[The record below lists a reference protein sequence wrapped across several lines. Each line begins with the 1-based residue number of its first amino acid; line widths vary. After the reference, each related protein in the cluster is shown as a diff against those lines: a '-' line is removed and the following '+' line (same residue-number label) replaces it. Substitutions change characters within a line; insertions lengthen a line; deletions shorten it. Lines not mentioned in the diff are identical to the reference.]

1 MVEAQHTR
9 APGNRLWGFMLE
21 SPGNGGRLAAVF
33 AFLTLVFVVWSGYAI
48 ATSVLPPLAANRGR
62 IDAAISLNLII
73 SGVVF
78 LGAHLAL
85 VLILVRRPREAR
97 IPRENMR
104 IEVLWTVLTAAVLIG
119 LLINSEIDARALGS
133 RETGPEEPLVVEV
146 VAQQF
151 AWNFRFPGEDGIL
164 GRTDPKLVDQ
174 AELNFI
180 GLDKRDPAAED
191 DIVMPQSLLILPE
204 GREVVIR
211 LRSMDVIHSFFVAS
225 FRVKRDAMPGLATE
239 FSFTPTATG
248 MFEIA
253 CAEHCGL
260 GHYRMRGA
268 VEVVPRGEW
277 LAKIKEVTE

>member
-9 APGNRLWGFMLE
+9 PPGNRLREFMLE

-33 AFLTLVFVVWSGYAI
+33 AFLTVVFVAWSGYAI
-48 ATSVLPPLAANRGR
+48 ATSALPPLAANRGR

-151 AWNFRFPGEDGIL
+151 AWNFRFPGEDGIF

-211 LRSMDVIHSFFVAS
+211 LRSLDVIHSFFVAS

-268 VEVVPRGEW
+268 VEVVPQAEW

>member
-1 MVEAQHTR
+1 MQMEFPRNA
-9 APGNRLWGFMLE
+9 
-21 SPGNGGRLAAVF
+21 GRLATAF
-33 AFLTLVFVVWSGYAI
+33 ALLTVAFVAWSAYAI
-48 ATSVLPPLAANRGR
+48 ATAALPPLAANRGR

-85 VLILVRRPREAR
+85 VLVLIRRPREAR
-97 IPRENMR
+97 IPKENVR
-104 IEVLWTVLTAAVLIG
+104 IEVLWTVLTAAVLVG
-119 LLINSEIDARALGS
+119 LLINSEIDARALSTSSG
-133 RETGPEEPLVVEV
+133 GPEEPLIVEV

-151 AWNFRFPGEDGIL
+151 AWNFRFPGEDGIF
-164 GRTDPKLVDQ
+164 GRTDPRLVDQ

-204 GREVVIR
+204 GREVRIR

-225 FRVKRDAMPGLATE
+225 FRLKRDAMPGIATE
-239 FSFTPTATG
+239 FSFIPTATG

-260 GHYRMRGA
+260 GHYRMRGV
-268 VEVVPRGEW
+268 VEVVSRVDWP
-277 LAKIKEVTE
+277 AKIREVTE

>member
-1 MVEAQHTR
+1 
-9 APGNRLWGFMLE
+9 MLE
-21 SPGNGGRLAAVF
+21 SPGNGGRLAAFF
-33 AFLTLVFVVWSGYAI
+33 AFLTVVFVAWSGYAI
-48 ATSVLPPLAANRGR
+48 ATSAMPPLAANRGR

-85 VLILVRRPREAR
+85 VLILLRRPREAR

-119 LLINSEIDARALGS
+119 LLINSEIDTRALGA
-133 RETGPEEPLVVEV
+133 RNTGPEEPLVVEV

-151 AWNFRFPGEDGIL
+151 AWNFRFPGEDGIF
-164 GRTDPKLVDQ
+164 GRTDPRLVDQ

-180 GLDKRDPAAED
+180 GLDKRDPASED

-204 GREVVIR
+204 GREVVVR

-268 VEVVPRGEW
+268 VEVVSRGEW

>member
-9 APGNRLWGFMLE
+9 PPGNRLRGFMLE

-33 AFLTLVFVVWSGYAI
+33 AFLTLVFVAWSGYAI
-48 ATSVLPPLAANRGR
+48 ATSALPPLAANRGR
-62 IDAAISLNLII
+62 IDAAITLNLII

-78 LGAHLAL
+78 LGAHFAL
-85 VLILVRRPREAR
+85 VLILLRRPREAR

-119 LLINSEIDARALGS
+119 LLINSEIDARALAS
-133 RETGPEEPLVVEV
+133 RDTGPEEPLVVEV

-151 AWNFRFPGEDGIL
+151 AWNIRFPGEDGIF

-180 GLDKRDPAAED
+180 GLDKRDPASED

-260 GHYRMRGA
+260 GHYRMRGV
-268 VEVVPRGEW
+268 VEIVPRGEW